1 MTDTERQEVFL
12 DLLRPHQKALE
23 RFCLH
28 MTRDRE
34 SALDLLQDTLLVA
47 WRYFDSVRDHAA
59 FKSWVFTICSNT
71 FKRKFTRSRFLGLVD
86 EEVVET
92 LPSTEPHPD
101 TMTDNVIIRTA
112 LAKLPPKYREALVLF
127 ELNGLSVDE
136 IRRIQ
141 GGTASAVKLRLMRG
155 RTMLAK
161 ALGVRKEPEERPV
174 FDTSS
179 TPLL

>member
-1 MTDTERQEVFL
+1 
-12 DLLRPHQKALE
+12 
-23 RFCLH
+23 
-28 MTRDRE
+28 
-34 SALDLLQDTLLVA
+34 
-47 WRYFDSVRDHAA
+47 
-59 FKSWVFTICSNT
+59 
-71 FKRKFTRSRFLGLVD
+71 
-86 EEVVET
+86 
-92 LPSTEPHPD
+92 
-101 TMTDNVIIRTA
+101 MTDNVIIRTA